1 MWIIIGIYFVRQIR
15 NLVKSKMIRSNG
27 CYFDLQWQKW
37 APSFSTVYALHRLLF
52 PGTAA
57 RQTLTWLCIRALA
70 SACSAVCRSVCIQ
83 NSLCLPCC
91 SVPCLSSA
99 SSLISVD
106 PCKPFYCF
114 YVISCI
120 LHLHQEANLIQKC
133 QRVKMK
139 IMIASIFTGFKQ
151 PNCSSE
157 ELQVWICHMVHPAS
171 DFL

>member
-1 MWIIIGIYFVRQIR
+1 MDVTLTYNDR
-15 NLVKSKMIRSNG
+15 NFFRYSLCTAQAAFSRHSSQA
-27 CYFDLQWQKW
+27 DLDMALHK
-37 APSFSTVYALHRLLF
+37 SFSLGVQRCV
-52 PGTAA
+52 
-57 RQTLTWLCIRALA
+57 Q
-70 SACSAVCRSVCIQ
+70 VCVCIQ

-157 ELQVWICHMVHPAS
+157 ELQV
-171 DFL
+171 